1 MNDKIS
7 AAIFK
12 LKADASD
19 VAFTGFV
26 TNARVEPP
34 SMLAGEIWSH
44 VNAEPSGKFADG
56 HRIETSDIVQI
67 HARIDSLWVITRS
80 GSIYGILSFTSLGW
94 TYFSDFY
101 QAHYKLNPADQT
113 TPSFYMPIPTAGS
126 ACLAKRRPERTKAE
140 SVTLTGE
147 ALKRELLGPEP
158 DPNYMRQMNAFVH
171 ETVEVLKQNGVKIIS
186 HDE

>member
-7 AAIFK
+7 AAILK

-67 HARIDSLWVITRS
+67 HARVDSLWVITRS

-101 QAHYKLNPADQT
+101 QAHYKLNPRNQT
-113 TPSFYMPIPTAGS
+113 TPSFCMPIATAGS
-126 ACLAKRRPERTKAE
+126 ASLAKKRPEKTKAE

-186 HDE
+186 HKE